1 MLFKSSCP
9 LFVLT
14 SATLLSSGTAFA
26 QSEQRPESVSPDCAF
41 HSDTTS
47 VRALELYEPP
57 RGSAQS
63 IRKLVK
69 KMLIRRTAYDI
80 CDKGTGRCK

>member
-1 MLFKSSCP
+1 MLFKSSCS
-9 LFVLT
+9 LFVIT
-14 SATLLSSGTAFA
+14 SATLLSSCTAFA
-26 QSEQRPESVSPDCAF
+26 QSEQRPEGVSATFAF
-41 HSDTTS
+41 QADTTA
-47 VRALELYEPP
+47 VRTYELYETP